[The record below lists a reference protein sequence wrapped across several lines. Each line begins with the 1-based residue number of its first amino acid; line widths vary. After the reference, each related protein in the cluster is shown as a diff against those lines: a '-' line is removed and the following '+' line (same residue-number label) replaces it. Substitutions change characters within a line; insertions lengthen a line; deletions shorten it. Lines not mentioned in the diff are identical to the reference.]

1 MNDEARK
8 CMVKWNPITHRFVS
22 SRFYSRQVKM
32 TVHQMIYSPANEASD
47 EDKDAFYEMLQREIN
62 ATPLHK
68 LVILLGDENSTIG
81 SDNTGWEG
89 TLGNEGLGIMNDNG
103 LRFASL

>member
-1 MNDEARK
+1 
-8 CMVKWNPITHRFVS
+8 
-22 SRFYSRQVKM
+22 M
-32 TVHQMIYSPANEASD
+32 TVIQIYSTTNEASN
-47 EDKDAFYEMLQREIN
+47 EDKDAFYEMLQREID
-62 ATPLHK
+62 ATPLHD
-68 LVILLGDENSTIG
+68 LLILLGDENATVG